1 MTGLL
6 NLIAQYSSK
15 LNILPVIVAMNIII
29 TILIHFLSKRK
40 IVKFFPSFTLGIISI
55 LLLIYSLNIFTSPHG
70 LDLTWIAVFLG
81 TSALVGIFT
90 CFIIDLIKSIRSTN
104 LELNNNEVYVA
115 QKTRTDKKRKDKNNS
130 RVAKKSSK
138 DHDDKKSSSKYYTK
152 KIKANP
158 NGEVKA
164 SEKINTKDVIIFES
178 EEE

>member
-1 MTGLL
+1 M
-6 NLIAQYSSK
+6 
-15 LNILPVIVAMNIII
+15 
-29 TILIHFLSKRK
+29 
-40 IVKFFPSFTLGIISI
+40 
-55 LLLIYSLNIFTSPHG
+55 
-70 LDLTWIAVFLG
+70 FLG

-152 KIKANP
+152 KIKVLT
-158 NGEVKA
+158 E
-164 SEKINTKDVIIFES
+164 IL
-178 EEE
+178 